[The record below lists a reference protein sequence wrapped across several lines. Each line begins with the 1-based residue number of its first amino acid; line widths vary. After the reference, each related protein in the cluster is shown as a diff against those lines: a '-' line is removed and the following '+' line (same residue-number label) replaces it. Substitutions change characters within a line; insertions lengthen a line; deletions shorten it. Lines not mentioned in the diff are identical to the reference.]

1 MHLDP
6 IAPGAYV
13 PATLDECLSSA
24 FLAARFTPP
33 KLSDAERDAHI
44 NLRRSEFAMVDIGL
58 VEKLVG
64 LFDKVD
70 LEREAKG
77 EQPVQSW
84 LSLHLRDRLR
94 CDKDA
99 EAVGGGAGG
108 ADHMDTEAMTEAT
121 GESSAPAASPPP
133 AHVTPPPPSTN
144 TATTIAPMDTT
155 ITGAGGD
162 AEGAGATG
170 GVGDR
175 LEAAQLQAVMAASVH
190 DGGGGEGATGR
201 PLAMAAEEEPSV
213 TSLASRCCV
222 VCAVDVAKSEY
233 SKNQWKKGPGR
244 SMCKGCVRL

>member
-13 PATLDECLSSA
+13 PATLDECLSSAFSSA

-99 EAVGGGAGG
+99 EAVGGGAHG
-108 ADHMDTEAMTEAT
+108 ADHMDTEAT
-121 GESSAPAASPPP
+121 
-133 AHVTPPPPSTN
+133 
-144 TATTIAPMDTT
+144 APMDTT

-201 PLAMAAEEEPSV
+201 PSAMAAEEEPSV

-244 SMCKGCVRL
+244 SLCKECVRL